1 MGFECD
7 VVADVAMSRCLS
19 VVGNEGREEQLMIAR
34 NCRFGLVAA
43 DIVTDKCSMKLEVD
57 VSPNA
62 IA

>member
-7 VVADVAMSRCLS
+7 VVADVAMSRLS

-34 NCRFGLVAA
+34 NCRFDLVAA

-62 IA
+62 VA